1 MMDEQ
6 RLKTIF
12 DQERENY
19 RYRDKLTIEHV
30 QKLENTIEQ
39 LMKDKAVLQDQLD
52 KHIDKEMEKRWLIG
66 WLVRLSITLRRLM
79 FGPGRSDGGIV
90 QQASGIRNH
99 GSKVI
104 RNGGKQMP
112 RKSKKEIDNKE
123 YVNNKKFWVQID
135 FDDCVSIHEEL
146 QAKQMF
152 LGDRNKLV
160 PAEKR
165 LLEFTEDVMFGNYQE
180 VTWQ

>member
-1 MMDEQ
+1 
-6 RLKTIF
+6 
-12 DQERENY
+12 
-19 RYRDKLTIEHV
+19 
-30 QKLENTIEQ
+30 
-39 LMKDKAVLQDQLD
+39 
-52 KHIDKEMEKRWLIG
+52 
-66 WLVRLSITLRRLM
+66 M
-79 FGPGRSDGGIV
+79 FGPGRSDGEIV
-90 QQASGIRNH
+90 MKEPGIRNH
-99 GSKVI
+99 GSRAT

-112 RKSKKEIDNKE
+112 RKSKKEISNSE

-165 LLEFTEDVMFGNYQE
+165 LLEFTEDVMFGNYKE

>member
-1 MMDEQ
+1 
-6 RLKTIF
+6 
-12 DQERENY
+12 
-19 RYRDKLTIEHV
+19 
-30 QKLENTIEQ
+30 
-39 LMKDKAVLQDQLD
+39 
-52 KHIDKEMEKRWLIG
+52 
-66 WLVRLSITLRRLM
+66 M

-90 QQASGIRNH
+90 QQASGIRII
-99 GSKVI
+99 GLKAT

-112 RKSKKEIDNKE
+112 RKSKKEISNNE
-123 YVNNKKFWVQID
+123 YVNTKKFWVQID

-160 PAEKR
+160 PAEQR
-165 LLEFTEDVMFGNYQE
+165 LLEFTEDVMFGNYKE